1 MLEEP
6 TALEVLGQYLPETV
20 AVFPTF
26 GQVVTLT
33 KYYSSLNNY
42 QVLYFFGGGT
52 YYPYSI
58 RTPNPNSN
66 Y

>member
-33 KYYSSLNNY
+33 KYYSA
-42 QVLYFFGGGT
+42 
-52 YYPYSI
+52 
-58 RTPNPNSN
+58 
-66 Y
+66 